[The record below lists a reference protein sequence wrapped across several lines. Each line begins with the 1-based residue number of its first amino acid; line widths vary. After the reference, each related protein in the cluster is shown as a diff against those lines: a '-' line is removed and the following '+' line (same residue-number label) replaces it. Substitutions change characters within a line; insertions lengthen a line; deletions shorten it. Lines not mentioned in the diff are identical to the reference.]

1 MGPQHRGA
9 RSWSALRLSP
19 RENEPMFC
27 TQQIKTLTPLE
38 RSRLISFGIRE
49 LAWFLL
55 RIESLHSHYGQI
67 SCFIPRVEFKEM
79 ENKPLMETI
88 VEEDRKSKQKSN
100 KLKDQPDKE
109 EGIPGRSWFLGIIC
123 LSLLLMSQPILLRN
137 SFGQNK

>member
-1 MGPQHRGA
+1 
-9 RSWSALRLSP
+9 
-19 RENEPMFC
+19 MFC

-88 VEEDRKSKQKSN
+88 VEEDRKTKQKSN

-109 EGIPGRSWFLGIIC
+109 EGIPEILSPKVTQDRQAVSPAKATN
-123 LSLLLMSQPILLRN
+123 LSLPNKLE
-137 SFGQNK
+137 QNGKNMNLER